1 MTKLPTKNK
10 SDNICCL
17 NTGEYPGSN
26 TNSPKQISIQ
36 LIYEVPKLHP
46 FPYSQPPIDRTK
58 IGSEDIYVIPNI

>member
-26 TNSPKQISIQ
+26 TNNLKHISELKA
-36 LIYEVPKLHP
+36 LIAVYHKLFFFLISLTKTNKHP
-46 FPYSQPPIDRTK
+46 A
-58 IGSEDIYVIPNI
+58 NL